1 MRVFWTLFWS
11 LLLINMLSYVVANMQ
26 GDTYNYVLASI
37 IAVVFAGIVI
47 LIGEALPN
55 EPVEKH

>member
-1 MRVFWTLFWS
+1 MRAFWTIFWS
-11 LLLINMLSYVVANMQ
+11 LLLINMVSYVVANMQ

-37 IAVVFAGIVI
+37 IAVVFAVLVM

>member
-1 MRVFWTLFWS
+1 
-11 LLLINMLSYVVANMQ
+11 MLSYVVANMQ